1 MITDSKGET
10 KISCRGYGCTTS
22 LINHMIPFIKSLCTN
37 NDWIK
42 ENQATSLGKLL
53 FKNGFLDMKTNIFN
67 KVFDSNIVFFY
78 NIKRN
83 YEPEKVDVQYMNSI
97 RERLFK
103 NALGEDRTDYFLLSL
118 ARGLAGDQTKKML
131 FGLGISNAGKSTA
144 TNACQAAFGGYV
156 STFNAGNLAHNNST
170 QDEAQ
175 VLRWAYM
182 LKHKRLLF
190 SNEVKEKIEL
200 DGNMIKKIASGGD
213 ELVGRDHCKSECS
226 FVPHFFCV
234 VLANDLP
241 KITPYDDAVD
251 NRLDIVAFEK
261 KFVLKP
267 TNDLELQMDTNL
279 NEEFKTIKFRDAF
292 TLLVINRYKQ
302 FINDNNSEVPQI
314 LKNDKISW
322 IGDEDEKG
330 IINKFLEEY
339 DITNDKKDFVQGSYI
354 EQWINDSKL
363 GVSYKKFCI
372 ELNRYS
378 KLNNLTSVDY
388 IKKRVGL
395 KTPKCWIGIKLSSL
409 EDDDDKDALN

>member
-1 MITDSKGET
+1 
-10 KISCRGYGCTTS
+10 
-22 LINHMIPFIKSLCTN
+22 
-37 NDWIK
+37 
-42 ENQATSLGKLL
+42 
-53 FKNGFLDMKTNIFN
+53 MKTNVFN
-67 KVFDSNIVFFY
+67 KVFDSKIVFFY

-83 YEPEKVDVQYMNSI
+83 YEPKLVDITYMESI
-97 RERLFK
+97 RQRLFE
-103 NALGEDRTDYFLLSL
+103 NALGKDRTDYFLLSL
-118 ARGLAGDQTKKML
+118 ARGLAGDLSKKML
-131 FGLGISNAGKSTA
+131 FGLGVSNAGKSTA

-156 STFNAGNLAHNNST
+156 STFNAGNLAHNNTS

-175 VLRWAYM
+175 QLRWAYM

-200 DGNMIKKIASGGD
+200 DGNMIKKLASGGD
-213 ELVGRDHCKSECS
+213 EIVGRDHGKSETP
-226 FVPHFFCV
+226 FTPHFFCI

-267 TNDLELQMDTNL
+267 SNDFELVMDTNL

-292 TLLVINRYKQ
+292 TLLIINRYQ
-302 FINDNNSEVPQI
+302 SFIKDNNIEIPQI

-330 IINKFLEEY
+330 VINKFLEDY
-339 DITNDKKDFVQGSYI
+339 DITNDNKDFVQSSYI
-354 EQWINDSKL
+354 EQWINDNKL

-372 ELNRYS
+372 ELNRYC
-378 KLNNLTSVDY
+378 KLNNFTSVDN

-395 KTPKCWIGIKLSSL
+395 KTPKCWVGIKLSSL
-409 EDDDDKDALN
+409 EDDDDKEDALN